1 MSEHSAWKTDKKQNT
16 RNDYNSNESQF
27 CHFILVH
34 PLQLVQAHEDH
45 AVHVVWGTKPVNLI
59 LWYTDGK
66 MKCDWLNLEFDI
78 LYIYIWCMC
87 MCMLVMFVSCKFKQE
102 KEEIKKTQMTQN

>member
-1 MSEHSAWKTDKKQNT
+1 MTDILTQLCFFLDYLPKCSSLLSECLSILPEKQIKKQNT

-59 LWYTDGK
+59 L
-66 MKCDWLNLEFDI
+66 
-78 LYIYIWCMC
+78 
-87 MCMLVMFVSCKFKQE
+87 
-102 KEEIKKTQMTQN
+102 